1 MKLRPLVPTTQHG
14 GGEQPRSGAMLFGPL
29 HREIDRL
36 FDDFARVL
44 PTQPTMSMNLLPS
57 IDVAES
63 DQEIDVSV
71 EMPGLE
77 RRDVDISLEDNV
89 LTIRGEK
96 KIESDREKKNVF
108 VRERAYGNFLRT
120 IELPAGIDS
129 SRINAT
135 MSDGV
140 LRITIPKPA
149 NAETKKIE
157 VKEGKGSKGG
167 QSSGPS
173 HAH

>member
-1 MKLRPLVPTTQHG
+1 MKLRHQVPSTLRNEMT
-14 GGEQPRSGAMLFGPL
+14 RSGAVLFGPL

-36 FDDFARVL
+36 FDDFSQGLAA
-44 PTQPTMSMNLLPS
+44 QQKMMHLLPN

-63 DQEIDVSV
+63 NKEIEISV

-77 RRDVDISLEDNV
+77 RSDVDISLEDNV

-96 KIESDREKKNVF
+96 KMESHRDDKNVY
-108 VRERAYGNFLRT
+108 VSERSYGTFLRT

-129 SRINAT
+129 SKVTAA

-140 LRITIPKPA
+140 LKITVPKPA
-149 NAETKKIE
+149 NVEAKKIE
-157 VKEGKGSKGG
+157 VKEGKNGKP
-167 QSSGPS
+167 SSR
-173 HAH
+173 AQ